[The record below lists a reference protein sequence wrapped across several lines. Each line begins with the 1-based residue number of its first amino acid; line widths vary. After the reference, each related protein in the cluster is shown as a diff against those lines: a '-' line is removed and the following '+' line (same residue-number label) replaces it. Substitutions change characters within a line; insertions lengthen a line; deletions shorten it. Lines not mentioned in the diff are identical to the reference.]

1 MFQSPS
7 APKCTSWLHCLT
19 KLQRVVSEQ
28 WTAVQLVDKSLLIW
42 NFNKSSSPCWRKS
55 PLFVVVSLWAI
66 LIQTQVIKRT
76 GQDGPAVDSVFQSM
90 ACLEI
95 SSQNCI
101 PIRYFVHDYVI
112 IVRSWHPSDMRL
124 AGSQSQSVD
133 VVKKMK
139 IAASIG
145 ILVGQLL
152 TCRVF
157 TIIACSGHVRCGLE
171 GSKGRER
178 KQGNAEQL

>member
-1 MFQSPS
+1 
-7 APKCTSWLHCLT
+7 
-19 KLQRVVSEQ
+19 
-28 WTAVQLVDKSLLIW
+28 
-42 NFNKSSSPCWRKS
+42 
-55 PLFVVVSLWAI
+55 
-66 LIQTQVIKRT
+66 
-76 GQDGPAVDSVFQSM
+76 
-90 ACLEI
+90 
-95 SSQNCI
+95 
-101 PIRYFVHDYVI
+101 
-112 IVRSWHPSDMRL
+112 MRL